1 MLGKKELKEVVKI
14 GIDLTTEKNK
24 NRLLEKML
32 VQAMKISNCDAG
44 TMYLYQNN
52 TLVFK
57 NMKTLSQN
65 VDKGG
70 NGEEI
75 DLPPVALAEGNVCA
89 YSAIH
94 RELINIPDVYHSDMF
109 DFSGPKRY
117 DAITGYRTGS
127 MLVIPLED
135 AEGVLMGVL
144 QLMNKLDDAGDFIPF
159 AEDDEFAIR
168 SLGSMMAVS
177 LSSMI
182 YIEEIKK
189 QLHSFVSAFMSSVP
203 FEAKFTRRT
212 PATE

>member
-75 DLPPVALAEGNVCA
+75 D
-89 YSAIH
+89 
-94 RELINIPDVYHSDMF
+94 
-109 DFSGPKRY
+109 
-117 DAITGYRTGS
+117 
-127 MLVIPLED
+127 
-135 AEGVLMGVL
+135 
-144 QLMNKLDDAGDFIPF
+144 
-159 AEDDEFAIR
+159 
-168 SLGSMMAVS
+168 
-177 LSSMI
+177 
-182 YIEEIKK
+182 
-189 QLHSFVSAFMSSVP
+189 
-203 FEAKFTRRT
+203 
-212 PATE
+212 